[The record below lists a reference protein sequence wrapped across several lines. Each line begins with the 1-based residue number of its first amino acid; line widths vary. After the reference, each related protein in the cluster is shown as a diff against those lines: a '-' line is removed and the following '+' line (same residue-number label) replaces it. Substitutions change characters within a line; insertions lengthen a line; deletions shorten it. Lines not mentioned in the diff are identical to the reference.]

1 MKYRFSSIKKSSF
14 IVVFGYEIVI
24 EYRVRLKTFDL
35 VFYPNKGRM
44 YGQSQFYDKFVCR
57 HNDFTAL
64 MACIIK
70 ASEDFAETNSG
81 QLFYNLKIRCSE
93 LITSEALAA
102 METPAHSS
110 TVAD

>member
-1 MKYRFSSIKKSSF
+1 MKYRFSATRKASF
-14 IVVFGYEIVI
+14 IVVFGYEILI

-93 LITSEALAA
+93 LIANEAMANA
-102 METPAHSS
+102 ECPAQGSS
-110 TVAD
+110 TID